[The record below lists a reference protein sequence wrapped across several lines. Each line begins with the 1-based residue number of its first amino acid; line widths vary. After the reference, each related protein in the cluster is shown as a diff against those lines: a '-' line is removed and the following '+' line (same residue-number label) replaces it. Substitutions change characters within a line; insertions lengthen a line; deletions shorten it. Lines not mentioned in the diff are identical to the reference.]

1 MEDQNPRFSHPG
13 MWPNMTRDI
22 IQVLRE
28 ARVSSLRDTMRSPSA
43 FSKDC
48 LPRKLPAQPKTG
60 LKRFHSEEAQGE
72 AEDKEEEQDNSSEAA
87 ESDGLASWSPGL
99 GRGLMPPTK
108 SIKLLPGQGPFAQEE
123 SHRQILGGDGMEW
136 DWETFISSHQE
147 RPQNGYEGGKEADR
161 GTKTGEGVVSGIQTH
176 GIFSLGDVT
185 FCRSRAVQKESLP
198 LSQSEEEEGDQAGFW
213 CRPSWRQSRVPAFWR
228 FPPWG
233 QRAGAVLDLS
243 QRNPQR
249 AAGAL
254 DLTQRRLG
262 GQVALGSLQRKSEG
276 QIGDVA
282 LGSLQRKSEGQ
293 IGEVTMDLSQP
304 RPQDPIAGEAPAF
317 PEHRPQG
324 QLLGGP
330 LDLSRPR
337 PQDPIAV
344 EAPAFPEHRPQGQ
357 LLGGPLDLSRPRL
370 QDQINGEAPAFPEYR
385 LQGQLLGGP
394 LDLSRPRLQDQIN
407 GGTPDLQQAA
417 WDLCVSFV
425 GYHIQR
431 WCYVLLPL
439 LLMLQFLHHHRRI

>member
-1 MEDQNPRFSHPG
+1 

-48 LPRKLPAQPKTG
+48 LPRKLPAQLKTG
-60 LKRFHSEEAQGE
+60 LKRFHPEEAPGE
-72 AEDKEEEQDNSSEAA
+72 DEDKEEEQDSSSEAA
-87 ESDGLASWSPGL
+87 ESDGLARWSPGL

-123 SHRQILGGDGMEW
+123 SHQQILGGDDMEW
-136 DWETFISSHQE
+136 DWETFLSSRQE

-176 GIFSLGDVT
+176 GIFSLGEVT
-185 FCRSRAVQKESLP
+185 VCRSRAVQKESLP
-198 LSQSEEEEGDQAGFW
+198 LSQSKSEEEEGDQAGFW

-243 QRNPQR
+243 QHNPQR

-262 GQVALGSLQRKSEG
+262 GQRKSEG
-276 QIGDVA
+276 QI
-282 LGSLQRKSEGQ
+282 SERAMG
-293 IGEVTMDLSQP
+293 I
-304 RPQDPIAGEAPAF
+304 
-317 PEHRPQG
+317 
-324 QLLGGP
+324 
-330 LDLSRPR
+330 SRPR

-344 EAPAFPEHRPQGQ
+344 EAPAFPEYRAQGQ
-357 LLGGPLDLSRPRL
+357 LLGDPRANYL
-370 QDQINGEAPAFPEYR
+370 K
-385 LQGQLLGGP
+385 
-394 LDLSRPRLQDQIN
+394 
-407 GGTPDLQQAA
+407 
-417 WDLCVSFV
+417 
-425 GYHIQR
+425 
-431 WCYVLLPL
+431 VLLTYHGPDPRT
-439 LLMLQFLHHHRRI
+439 Q

>member
-1 MEDQNPRFSHPG
+1 MADQNPRFSHPG
-13 MWPNMTRDI
+13 MWQNMTRDI

-43 FSKDC
+43 FSRDC

-60 LKRFHSEEAQGE
+60 LKRFHPEEAQEE

-87 ESDGLASWSPGL
+87 ESDSLACWSPGL

-123 SHRQILGGDGMEW
+123 SHQQILGGEGMEW

-176 GIFSLGDVT
+176 GIFSLGEVT
-185 FCRSRAVQKESLP
+185 VCRSRAVQKESLP
-198 LSQSEEEEGDQAGFW
+198 LSQYEEEEGDQAGFW

-228 FPPWG
+228 SPPWG

-249 AAGAL
+249 ASGAL
-254 DLTQRRLG
+254 DLTQHRLG
-262 GQVALGSLQRKSEG
+262 GQVALGSLQ
-276 QIGDVA
+276 
-282 LGSLQRKSEGQ
+282 LKSEGQ
-293 IGEVTMDLSQP
+293 IGERAMDISRPRPQDPIAVEAPAFPEYRAQDQLLGGPLDLSRP
-304 RPQDPIAGEAPAF
+304 RSQDPTAGEAPAFPEHKPQGQLLGGPLDLSKPRSQDPIAGEAPAF
-317 PEHRPQG
+317 PEYRPQG

-337 PQDPIAV
+337 PQD
-344 EAPAFPEHRPQGQ
+344 
-357 LLGGPLDLSRPRL
+357 
-370 QDQINGEAPAFPEYR
+370 
-385 LQGQLLGGP
+385 
-394 LDLSRPRLQDQIN
+394 QIN

-417 WDLCVSFV
+417 WNLCVSFV

-439 LLMLQFLHHHRRI
+439 LLMLQLLHHHRRI